1 MRLNRDTLHRLPLA
15 AARCLSGPSSDHFPE
30 RMLQFGEGNFLR
42 CFAGWMV
49 NTMNAR
55 GLFNGRIVV
64 VQPIEDGM
72 VGALNEQD
80 GLYTVVLRGVQGS
93 RIIERREIVTAVS
106 RGINPY
112 ADWRGFLDTA
122 SQPELRFV
130 VSNTT
135 EAGIAYVEEPRPS
148 AACPRSFPAKVAAWL
163 AERFRR
169 LGGSAASGIIFLP
182 CELIDRNGDA
192 LKACVLRH
200 AEAWGLGHPFI
211 RWLTAHNRFLNTLV
225 DRIVPG
231 YPQDE
236 AAKLTAELGY
246 EDRLL
251 TAGEIFHTWVIEAD
265 ERIAVQLPLTT
276 AGLSVVWTADL
287 APYRLRKV
295 RILNG
300 AHTMTALAAFLAGLD
315 TVQEAVSDP
324 LFGRYLRK
332 GIFQEILTLPALPRA
347 GTRVFA
353 ESVLERLANPFI
365 RHRLQSIALNSVSK
379 YRVRV
384 LPSLLE
390 YWSAHGRLPAVLTF
404 SLAALLAFYRG
415 TEIREGGL
423 QAARAAGEYTVKD
436 EPDVLAACAEAWGA
450 FERHRDPETVCRRLL
465 ARADFWGED
474 LAARPLLVDVVAAH
488 LADILRGG
496 VGRAVRAL
504 L

>member
-1 MRLNRDTLHRLPLA
+1 
-15 AARCLSGPSSDHFPE
+15 
-30 RMLQFGEGNFLR
+30 
-42 CFAGWMV
+42 
-49 NTMNAR
+49 
-55 GLFNGRIVV
+55 
-64 VQPIEDGM
+64 
-72 VGALNEQD
+72 
-80 GLYTVVLRGVQGS
+80 
-93 RIIERREIVTAVS
+93 
-106 RGINPY
+106 
-112 ADWRGFLDTA
+112 
-122 SQPELRFV
+122 

-135 EAGIAYVEEPRPS
+135 EAGIVYAEEPRPG
-148 AACPRSFPAKVAAWL
+148 ALCPRSFPAKVAAWL

-169 LGGSAASGIIFLP
+169 LGGSAASGMIFLP

-200 AEAWGLGHPFI
+200 AEAWGLGPSFT
-211 RWLTAHNRFLNTLV
+211 RWLESHNRFLNTLV

-231 YPQDE
+231 YPREE
-236 AAKLTAELGY
+236 AARLTAELGY

-251 TAGEIFHTWVIEAD
+251 TAGEIFHIWVIEAD

-287 APYRLRKV
+287 APYRTRKV

-300 AHTMTALAAFLAGLD
+300 AHTMTALAAYLAGLD
-315 TVQEAVSDP
+315 TVQEMVGDP

-332 GIFQEILTLPALPRA
+332 GIFEEILTLPALPRE

-353 ESVLERLANPFI
+353 ESVFERLANPFI
-365 RHRLQSIALNSVSK
+365 RHHLLSIALNSVSK

-390 YWSAHGRLPAVLTF
+390 YGAAHGRLPPVLTF

-415 TEIREGGL
+415 TEVRDGGL
-423 QAARAAGEYTVKD
+423 HAARAAGQYTVRD
-436 EPDVLAACAEAWGA
+436 EPEVLAACAEAWRA
-450 FERHRDPETVCRRLL
+450 FESHRSPEAVCRGLL

-474 LAARPLLVDVVAAH
+474 LAARSLLVDVVSAH

-496 VGRAVRAL
+496 VGQAIRAL